1 MTDIT
6 LRGILGKKFGEKW
19 KLNVSTVCEIFEAI
33 EANTSKVSS
42 CFKDVTKFSTHFFV
56 LIDGKVMPYY
66 LINSKIL
73 TGKNKVE
80 IVPIVQ
86 GGGPMAVI
94 FVIGL
99 LLTVLS
105 IVLTKMLSP
114 KAPKDVK
121 TSSTILGKI
130 RNVTEQNVVIPI
142 CYGRLRVGS
151 VVVSNY
157 LTTKQSLSSYGGQ
170 DKKKFPRKGD
180 GATTGALDGGGI
192 YNMLPTNIERRDEM
206 KEREVNIKEETIY

>member
-1 MTDIT
+1 MTEVT

-19 KLNVSTVCEIFEAI
+19 KLNVSTVCESFEAI

-56 LIDGKVMPYY
+56 LIDGKVMPCY

-73 TGKNKVE
+73 TGKNKVD

-130 RNVTEQNVVIPI
+130 RNVTEQNVVVPI

-151 VVVSNY
+151 VVISNY
-157 LTTKQSLSSYGGQ
+157 LTTKQSLSSYSGNTANH
-170 DKKKFPRKGD
+170 KKIFQRRSD
-180 GATTGALDGGGI
+180 QEIWDS
-192 YNMLPTNIERRDEM
+192 YNSLPYDIDERDEM
-206 KEREVNIKEETIY
+206 KAREVNIKEETIY

>member
-121 TSSTILGKI
+121 TSSTVLGQI
-130 RNVTEQNVVIPI
+130 RNVTEQNVVVPI

-157 LTTKQSLSSYGGQ
+157 LTTKQSLVSYSGTRAT
-170 DKKKFPRKGD
+170 DKKRFQRVDGQAPYDTIPR
-180 GATTGALDGGGI
+180 
-192 YNMLPTNIERRDEM
+192 NIERRDEM
-206 KEREVNIKEETIY
+206 KAREVNIKEETIY

>member
-114 KAPKDVK
+114 KAPRDVK

-130 RNVTEQNVVIPI
+130 RNVTEQNVVVPI

-157 LTTKQSLSSYGGQ
+157 LTTKQSLVSYSGTSAT
-170 DKKKFPRKGD
+170 DKKIFQRVDGQTHYNTIPR
-180 GATTGALDGGGI
+180 
-192 YNMLPTNIERRDEM
+192 NIERRDEM
-206 KEREVNIKEETIY
+206 KAREVNIKEETIY